1 MQPNLHLNPM
11 AIVAALIASF
21 VIGSIWYGPLF
32 GRAWAKAMGFPAD
45 RKPSGGELGRGI
57 ALNLVGTFLMAFVLA
72 HDVAVWRA
80 SSWGLGPDSP
90 PAVYGFFGGFFIWL
104 GYIVPMLLNG
114 VAFEKKSWTVFG
126 IGAGYQFL
134 SFQAMGMILA
144 FWR

>member
-1 MQPNLHLNPM
+1 LNPL
-11 AIVAALIASF
+11 AIGGALLASF
-21 VIGSIWYGPLF
+21 VIGSLWYGPLF
-32 GRAWAKAMGFPAD
+32 GKAWAKAMGFPTD
-45 RKPSGGELGRGI
+45 VRPGGAELARGI

-80 SSWGLGPDSP
+80 SSWGLGPDSAP
-90 PAVYGFFGGFFIWL
+90 YVYGFFGGFFIWI

-114 VAFEKKSWTVFG
+114 VAFERKSWKVFA

-134 SFQAMGMILA
+134 SFQTMGMILA